1 MLENTVADE
10 KSVLIHPQE
19 QTAKIRMEEA
29 AKIRIEE
36 ERQKW
41 NKEIEKQKQEQLALI
56 KRIEE
61 EKALLEADYL
71 KIQMQTCL
79 EEAKKRK
86 EEEEQGQPVQSHS
99 FPSTD
104 QQNLME
110 HETGNV
116 SESRSPREDSH
127 REMIRNFQQRLLQ
140 QKR

>member
-1 MLENTVADE
+1 MLENTVAVE

-19 QTAKIRMEEA
+19 QAAKIRMEEA

-36 ERQKW
+36 ERQKR

-79 EEAKKRK
+79 EEAKKKK
-86 EEEEQGQPVQSHS
+86 EEEEQGQLVQSHRL
-99 FPSTD
+99 PSTD
-104 QQNLME
+104 QQKQME
-110 HETGNV
+110 HETENV
-116 SESRSPREDSH
+116 SETRSPREDSH
-127 REMIRNFQQRLLQ
+127 RQMIRDFQQRLLQ
-140 QKR
+140 QQR

>member
-1 MLENTVADE
+1 VLENAVAHE

-19 QTAKIRMEEA
+19 QAAKIRMEEA

-41 NKEIEKQKQEQLALI
+41 YKEIEKQKQEQLALI

-79 EEAKKRK
+79 EEAKKKK
-86 EEEEQGQPVQSHS
+86 EEKEQGQLVHSHGL
-99 FPSTD
+99 PSRD
-104 QQNLME
+104 QQNQME
-110 HETGNV
+110 HETGSV
-116 SESRSPREDSH
+116 SETRSPREDSH
-127 REMIRNFQQRLLQ
+127 REMIHNFQQRLLQ
-140 QKR
+140 QKK